1 MLTTMPTNV
10 YVTMSTMMTE
20 LVIVNTLIV
29 IIHLK
34 VLNLWTMTKQMQY
47 TITIIVNVL
56 MDSKMQNMDIV
67 IQTVTGLT
75 EKLLLMTNTVVCV
88 TNGTLTIIKVVFVF
102 KIVQNIITIT
112 TKKLMSTVLVLILVW
127 TTIVLDKVTTGTIVS
142 GECVL

>member
-1 MLTTMPTNV
+1 MIGMLTSYTMLTTMPTNV

-34 VLNLWTMTKQMQY
+34 VLNLKTMTKQMKY

-56 MDSKMQNMDIV
+56 MDSKMQMYMDIV

-88 TNGTLTIIKVVFVF
+88 TNGTLTMIKVVFVF
-102 KIVQNIITIT
+102 KIV
-112 TKKLMSTVLVLILVW
+112 
-127 TTIVLDKVTTGTIVS
+127 
-142 GECVL
+142 

>member
-1 MLTTMPTNV
+1 MIGMLSNYTMLTTMPTNV

-34 VLNLWTMTKQMQY
+34 VLKPQAMTIQMQY
-47 TITIIVNVL
+47 PMTIIVNVL

-88 TNGTLTIIKVVFVF
+88 TNGTLTI
-102 KIVQNIITIT
+102 
-112 TKKLMSTVLVLILVW
+112 M
-127 TTIVLDKVTTGTIVS
+127 
-142 GECVL
+142 

>member
-1 MLTTMPTNV
+1 MIGMLTSYTMLTTMPTNV

-34 VLNLWTMTKQMQY
+34 VLNLKTMTKQMQY

-56 MDSKMQNMDIV
+56 MDSKMQMYMDIV

-88 TNGTLTIIKVVFVF
+88 TNGTLTMIKVVFVF
-102 KIVQNIITIT
+102 KIV
-112 TKKLMSTVLVLILVW
+112 
-127 TTIVLDKVTTGTIVS
+127 
-142 GECVL
+142 